1 MSTTFYPGAN
11 ITPVPP
17 DLVFLSS
24 DAVFF
29 YVHSCQLFA
38 VSSNRWK
45 GLIPQSIKTPA
56 SPSSSE
62 KGKEKERPDE
72 SPSTDVGPVIA
83 LAESST
89 VVNVVLHVV
98 YGMSCLHYSP
108 NASTLLEAVD
118 ALARYGVSLAQHSV
132 PDAPLSDLLL
142 SQASVAPLEF
152 YALCSHYGMHDLA
165 APISAYLLSYPLAG
179 LTDEIAERMGALYL
193 KRMVFMH
200 LGRIEALKRLL
211 LPPPQ
216 SHPAT
221 PECDFLEQKKLTRA
235 WALASA
241 YLAWDARPGV
251 YASTR
256 HELVLIGWMYAV
268 TDLSAATIE
277 SALFSLNEHLSC
289 EQCQTALRDR
299 IKQLIAQWTM
309 VKVCN
314 I

>member
-11 ITPVPP
+11 ITPAPP

-29 YVHSCQLFA
+29 YVHSCQLLA
-38 VSSNRWK
+38 ISSNRWK
-45 GLIPQSIKTPA
+45 GLIPQSIKTPT
-56 SPSSSE
+56 SPTGSE
-62 KGKEKERPDE
+62 KGKEKEQPDV

-118 ALARYGVSLAQHSV
+118 ALARYGVPLAKHAV
-132 PDAPLSDLLL
+132 PDAPLFDLLL
-142 SQASVAPLEF
+142 SQAPVAPLEF
-152 YALCSHYGMHDLA
+152 YALCGHYGMQDLA
-165 APISAYLLSYPLAG
+165 APISAYLLSYPLAD
-179 LTDEIAERMGALYL
+179 LTDEAAGRMGALYL

-221 PECDFLEQKKLTRA
+221 PECDFIEQKKLTRA

-241 YLAWDARPGV
+241 YLAWDARPGAYLSTGCEV
-251 YASTR
+251 VLTWCLYA
-256 HELVLIGWMYAV
+256 L
-268 TDLSAATIE
+268 DLSATTIE

-289 EQCQTALRDR
+289 EQCQAALRDR
-299 IKQLIAQWTM
+299 IKQLTVQWTM
-309 VKVCN
+309 VKV
-314 I
+314 